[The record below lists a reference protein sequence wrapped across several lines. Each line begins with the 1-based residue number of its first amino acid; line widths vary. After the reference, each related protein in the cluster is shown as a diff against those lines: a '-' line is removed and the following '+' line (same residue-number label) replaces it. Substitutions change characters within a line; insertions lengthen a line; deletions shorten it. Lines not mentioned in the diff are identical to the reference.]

1 MQSIIIILI
10 IYCLIFYYL
19 IYSLFIL
26 NNDIFTIKKRNNH
39 YNTSSILIN
48 LSEQD
53 YMNIIE
59 IKINLNNTLF
69 SREQSSKEN
78 TMNLS
83 KLSED
88 KELFSEVLTKE
99 NTMNLS
105 KLSEDKELFSEE
117 QSSKENTSDKESIYI
132 FNIKINLMNISEYYN
147 WNLNYNND
155 SNLTQKFLYNNSI
168 SSNSDNL
175 LNKLIL
181 FYEFELNILKQN
193 KDKELFSGDSKENIN
208 YKNYYCILI

>member
-88 KELFSEVLTKE
+88 KELFSE
-99 NTMNLS
+99 
-105 KLSEDKELFSEE
+105 E

-181 FYEFELNILKQN
+181 FYDFELNILKQN

>member
-88 KELFSEVLTKE
+88 KELFSEMLTKE